1 MLFQLLPIA
10 AFFLSKVLAYN
21 ATCEH
26 HFAPIRM
33 RHPVCSGPPQI
44 YVVEPSHGRGLG
56 VFALHDLDIG
66 DVIMRETPVIK
77 ISLSEVVKG
86 GGYPMDVVSKLVH
99 DEFNVLSPSA
109 QEEVLALTYYTNPG
123 ENLPSDPLGNIFR
136 TNAYN
141 TGDKVGLFP
150 RIARINHSCRPN
162 TSYYWNE
169 KLNKRIVYA
178 TRKIKAGEELF
189 VSYISLLLSREDRQ
203 KQLDRYGFK
212 CQCEA
217 CAQGHA
223 AQETS
228 DLLRVTIHKAF
239 ANFDNQL
246 VLTPPQSAAEAERVR
261 KNAEA
266 SVQLAQLVQAE
277 GLADYYARAYRIAAI
292 SLARQEEWESASLW
306 ANKGYEMMY
315 MEDPE
320 SPATGE
326 MQQLTT
332 LFLSNWK
339 MQLTGQPELEVL

>member
-1 MLFQLLPIA
+1 MLLHLLPVSA
-10 AFFLSKVLAYN
+10 LLLSKVLADN
-21 ATCEH
+21 ITCSH

-33 RHPVCSGPPQI
+33 HYPVCNGPPQV

-56 VFALHDLDIG
+56 VFAVHDLDIG
-66 DVIMRETPVIK
+66 DIVMRETPIIK

-99 DEFNVLSPSA
+99 DEFNMLSSSA
-109 QEEVLALTYYTNPG
+109 QEEVLALTYYTTPG
-123 ENLPSDPLGNIFR
+123 ENTPPDTLGNIFR

-217 CAQGHA
+217 CAQERA

-228 DLLRVTIHKAF
+228 DRLRITIQRAF
-239 ANFDNQL
+239 ANFDHQL

-266 SVQLAQLVQAE
+266 SVQLAQLVQTE

-292 SLARQEEWESASLW
+292 SLARQEEWESASIW

-315 MEDPE
+315 IEDPD

-332 LFLSNWK
+332 LFLSNWN
-339 MQLTGQPELEVL
+339 MQLTGRPGLEVL